1 MKIIYTILFFA
12 DTLLLVVLAYTF
24 FQLMD
29 NRMDTIILA
38 MIIIAIVICIFM
50 LVHFL
55 FQYIKIPSS
64 ENRKVF

>member
-12 DTLLLVVLAYTF
+12 DTLLLVVLAYLF

-38 MIIIAIVICIFM
+38 MMVIAIVICIFM
-50 LVHFL
+50 LIHFL
-55 FQYIKIPSS
+55 SQYIKISS
-64 ENRKVF
+64 HEKSKEF

>member
-12 DTLLLVVLAYTF
+12 DTTLLVVLAYTF

-29 NRMDTIILA
+29 SKMDTIILA
-38 MIIIAIVICIFM
+38 MMIIAIVICIFM

-64 ENRKVF
+64 ENRKEF